1 MSEIAYSGLKLLDGV
16 GAVVNGDTY
25 RCYQS
30 KKSFQ
35 VLISD
40 TATVQ
45 IQGSNNSVNWNT
57 LSDGTLTA
65 SGYLHVDAPTPYVRA
80 IVSSYASGTV
90 SVILGL

>member
-1 MSEIAYSGLKLLDGV
+1 MSEIAYSGLRLLDGV

-80 IVSSYASGTV
+80 IVSSYTSGTV

>member
-40 TATVQ
+40 TATVRLQ
-45 IQGSNNSVNWNT
+45 VSNNGVNWET
-57 LSDGTLTA
+57 IASGELTA
-65 SGYLHVDAPTPYVRA
+65 SGRLNVDAPTPYIRA
-80 IVSSYASGTV
+80 IVSSYTSGTV

>member
-1 MSEIAYSGLKLLDGV
+1 MSEIAYSGLRLLDGV

-65 SGYLHVDAPTPYVRA
+65 SGYLHVDAPTPYIRA
-80 IVSSYASGTV
+80 IVSSYTSGTV

>member
-35 VLISD
+35 VIISD
-40 TATVQ
+40 TATVK
-45 IQGSNNSVNWNT
+45 IQGSNNSVNWDT
-57 LSDGTLTA
+57 LTDGTLTA
-65 SGYLHVDAPTPYVRA
+65 SGYLHVDAPTPYIRA
-80 IVSSYASGTV
+80 IVSAYTDGTV
-90 SVILGL
+90 TVILGL